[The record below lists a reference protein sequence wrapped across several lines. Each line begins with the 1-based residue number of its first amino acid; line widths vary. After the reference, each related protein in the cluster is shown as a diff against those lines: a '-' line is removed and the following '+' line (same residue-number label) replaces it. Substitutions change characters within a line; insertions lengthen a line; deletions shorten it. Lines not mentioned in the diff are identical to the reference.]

1 MIYSQANFVLMI
13 LLTGAN
19 GLIGSYVARLFLEK
33 NESFVALIRQNSD
46 LSLLEDYKSKIK
58 FVYGDILDIPSLE
71 NAFLGIS
78 EVVHCAAIVSF
89 GDVSEDLMH
98 KINIEGTA
106 NMVNMSLKHKISRF
120 CMLSSIAAI
129 GRDAKNDITDEN
141 AKWTESKLNSSYA
154 KSKYLAELE
163 VWRGIEEGLSAV
175 MVCPSVVLGPG
186 DWNKSS
192 TKLFKNMYDGLLVYP
207 SGTVNIVDV
216 RDVAQSVW
224 LTLKSTISG
233 ERYIISAH
241 KVSYQTLLTEIA
253 TGFGKNPPKYK
264 LNKNLAL
271 AGYYILRI
279 FIPWILKK
287 KFITKETIIISAND
301 FKYDNQK
308 FIKTFDYQYKYYSES
323 IKWVCENVLKS
334 K

>member
-1 MIYSQANFVLMI
+1 MI

-19 GLIGSYVARLFLEK
+19 GLIGSFVARLLIEK
-33 NESFVALIRQNSD
+33 NEPFVALVREKSN
-46 LSLLEDYKSKIK
+46 LSLLADCQSKIK
-58 FVYGDILDIPSLE
+58 FIFGDILDIPSLKI
-71 NAFLGIS
+71 AFDGIS
-78 EVVHCAAIVSF
+78 EVIHCAAIVSF
-89 GDVSEDLMH
+89 GDISEEIMH
-98 KINIEGTA
+98 KINVEGTA

-129 GRDAKNDITDEN
+129 GRDAKNIITDEN
-141 AKWTESKLNSSYA
+141 NKWTESKLNSSYA

-175 MVCPSVVLGPG
+175 MICPSVVLGPG

-192 TKLFKNMYDGLLVYP
+192 TKLFKNVYDGLLVYP
-207 SGTVNIVDV
+207 TGTVNVVDV

-224 LTLKSTISG
+224 LTLKSNISG

-241 KVSYQTLLTEIA
+241 KIPFQTLFTEIA
-253 TGFGKNPPKYK
+253 NGFGKKPPKYK
-264 LNKNLAL
+264 LNKNIAL
-271 AGYYILRI
+271 LGYYVLRI
-279 FIPWILKK
+279 FVPWILKK

-308 FIKTFDYQYKYYSES
+308 FVKIFDYQYKNYAES
-323 IKWVCENVLKS
+323 IKWVCDKIS
-334 K
+334 KNK